1 MNERKI
7 KLVTL
12 QKTLNDTDTSYV
24 FHLII
29 AYFCR
34 FLSMVSYSFG
44 NFLNKKPWPRGSTF
58 WDLGCVIFCKH
69 LNWGLNLFDQT
80 TFIVRLKI
88 YDPVTFARGFT
99 RSEVDIS
106 ISYCTPSD

>member
-34 FLSMVSYSFG
+34 FLSRDVTETRYLYYA
-44 NFLNKKPWPRGSTF
+44 NVKP
-58 WDLGCVIFCKH
+58 
-69 LNWGLNLFDQT
+69 
-80 TFIVRLKI
+80 
-88 YDPVTFARGFT
+88 
-99 RSEVDIS
+99 
-106 ISYCTPSD
+106 